1 MDQAWKISSMK
12 ATTTHLFTTVLVLTG
27 LAIPTFWYWFPPG
40 LTELAGGAKL
50 FGLLALG
57 LLLCGP
63 LLTALLNRPGKSKR
77 ALAVD
82 WVLIG
87 VLQTGVLLL
96 GVNALVQSRP
106 LALVFE
112 TDRFRVVTYADIP
125 SEALHDL
132 TQWAEPWSLRGFI
145 TVGIRP
151 PNSDQERI
159 QRLDDVLWDISPSQR
174 PMYWKE
180 YTQFEFQIRQ
190 RARPLADLRAAYP
203 AQLEMIERF
212 TGSAVDNKLSP
223 GKVCPV
229 ECIWLPLVGRH
240 SLDWIVLLDPGSLAV
255 KAFLPL
261 DGFI

>member
-1 MDQAWKISSMK
+1 MK
-12 ATTTHLFTTVLVLTG
+12 AITTHLFATVLVLTG
-27 LAIPTFWYWFPPG
+27 LAIPTFSYWFPPG
-40 LTELAGGAKL
+40 LSELTGGAKL

-63 LLTALLNRPGKSKR
+63 LMTALLNRPGKSKR

-82 WVLIG
+82 GVLIG
-87 VLQTGVLLL
+87 VLQTGVLVV

-132 TQWAEPWSLRGFI
+132 TRWAEPWSLRGFI

-151 PNSDQERI
+151 PNSEQERL

-180 YTQFEFQIRQ
+180 YAQFELQIRM
-190 RARPLADLRAAYP
+190 RARSLADLRAAYP
-203 AQLEMIERF
+203 EQLEMIERV
-212 TGSAVDNKLSP
+212 TGGVIHNKMTP
-223 GKVCPV
+223 GKVCRV
-229 ECIWLPLVGRH
+229 ECIWLPLVGRR
-240 SLDWIVLLDPGSLAV
+240 SLDWIVFLDPDSLEV
-255 KAFLPL
+255 KASLPL